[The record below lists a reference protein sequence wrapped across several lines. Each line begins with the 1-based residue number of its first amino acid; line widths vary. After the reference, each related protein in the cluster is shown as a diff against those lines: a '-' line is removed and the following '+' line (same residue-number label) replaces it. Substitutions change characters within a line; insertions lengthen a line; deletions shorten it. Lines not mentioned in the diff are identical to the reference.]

1 MPERAAILTRSKIV
15 TRNPRGTKIK
25 KLDIVKAFINKTPA
39 KIFFFL
45 NLKGHASK

>member
-45 NLKGHASK
+45 NLKGHANK